1 MRFPLT
7 TKHKSKHWYS
17 NAVVWASQNGIVAG
31 YGDGRFGTDDPI
43 TQEQLDVMICRHKG
57 ENPVWTGDPALV
69 APATRAEAATA
80 FYASLN
86 DNTPGANA
94 PSEGSPVVYMTTD
107 ITPEGLM
114 AVYEKLN
121 WQPSSKVAV
130 KLSTGEPPASN
141 YLRPELIADVVSA
154 VDGTIVECNT
164 AYGGS
169 RAQTAMH
176 YQVAEDHGF
185 TAIADFQILDENGSM
200 SLPVVGGSRLTENFV
215 GAAFADYDSYLVLS
229 HFKGHAMA
237 GFGGAIKNIS
247 IGLGSSEGKSW
258 IHTGGTSKRGISGN
272 QDAFLE
278 AMGDAGKAVSDYL
291 GNGERIVYVNV
302 MNRLSVDCDCS
313 GRPAEPDIHDIG
325 ILASTDPVALDQA
338 CIDLVYA
345 AEGNT
350 SLVNRIESRNGLHTL
365 EHAEE
370 IGLGSR
376 AYELVSID

>member
-1 MRFPLT
+1 
-7 TKHKSKHWYS
+7 
-17 NAVVWASQNGIVAG
+17 
-31 YGDGRFGTDDPI
+31 
-43 TQEQLDVMICRHKG
+43 
-57 ENPVWTGDPALV
+57 
-69 APATRAEAATA
+69 
-80 FYASLN
+80 
-86 DNTPGANA
+86 
-94 PSEGSPVVYMTTD
+94 
-107 ITPEGLM
+107 
-114 AVYEKLN
+114 
-121 WQPSSKVAV
+121 
-130 KLSTGEPPASN
+130 
-141 YLRPELIADVVSA
+141 
-154 VDGTIVECNT
+154 
-164 AYGGS
+164 
-169 RAQTAMH
+169 
-176 YQVAEDHGF
+176 
-185 TAIADFQILDENGSM
+185 
-200 SLPVVGGSRLTENFV
+200 
-215 GAAFADYDSYLVLS
+215 
-229 HFKGHAMA
+229 MA